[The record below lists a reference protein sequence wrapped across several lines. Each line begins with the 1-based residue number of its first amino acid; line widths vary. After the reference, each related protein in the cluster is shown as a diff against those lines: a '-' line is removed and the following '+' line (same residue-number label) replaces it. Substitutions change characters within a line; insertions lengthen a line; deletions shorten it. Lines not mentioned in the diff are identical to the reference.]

1 MRHINQKGGTVLM
14 GIMTIFKARSAASKL
29 SKGDTEGAMRLYKEA
44 IDEGLQDV
52 RYILTYVV
60 LLIRAGRYQEA
71 RDLLVKIQRY
81 PMADNLRCQLYVD
94 YASCVYKMG
103 ELQKGIELLERQHAK
118 QPSGLVYETL
128 GYLYV
133 EAGDYEKAL
142 AFNTEAYDYDDED
155 SITLDNLAQTYY
167 RLGNDKAKARE
178 FFQKAIELKPTQID
192 TLYFL
197 AQYDIEEGNKDE
209 AREKLEKALKGRFS
223 PLNYATREMV
233 QASLDSL

>member
-1 MRHINQKGGTVLM
+1 MWTTPPAYTRW
-14 GIMTIFKARSAASKL
+14 
-29 SKGDTEGAMRLYKEA
+29 
-44 IDEGLQDV
+44 
-52 RYILTYVV
+52 
-60 LLIRAGRYQEA
+60 
-71 RDLLVKIQRY
+71 
-81 PMADNLRCQLYVD
+81 
-94 YASCVYKMG
+94 ASCKR
-103 ELQKGIELLERQHAK
+103 ELSFWSAST
-118 QPSGLVYETL
+118 PSNPAL

-197 AQYDIEEGNKDE
+197 AQYDIEEGNKDA